1 MGWFLSTRLGR
12 ALAALGGLVVALIAA
27 FAMGKREARRDR
39 RAEDLARNLE
49 TRRRMDDADV
59 SRGDPDD
66 DLDWLHRRSKP

>member
-1 MGWFLSTRLGR
+1 MDWLLSSRLGR

-27 FAMGKREARRDR
+27 FAMGKREQRRDADAGALR
-39 RAEDLARNLE
+39 RQLE

-66 DLDWLHRRSKP
+66 DLEWLRDRAQR